1 MTESVS
7 HYAIIGGGRTA
18 ANPSGLARRRYTS
31 SGRIDEALSR
41 DMSWEPT
48 SAITQWEYGN
58 LAGELVEISEADAVQ
73 LIERFRERWGAQ
85 QGPGERASG

>member
-1 MTESVS
+1 MTEKVS

-18 ANPSGLARRRYTS
+18 ANPSGLARRRHTA

-41 DMSWEPT
+41 DLSWEPT

-58 LAGELVEISEADAVQ
+58 LSGELVELSEADADR
-73 LIERFRERWGAQ
+73 LIERFRQEWGAQ
-85 QGPGERASG
+85 QS